1 MKRVALLCLGLV
13 LGAATAAEAQLSM
26 QMSNGWSFTF
36 AGNVNAFAIYE
47 SQSDDGT
54 TGSPGALVGV
64 GAKGFNIRTGL
75 LPAFAVFDAKGKEG
89 ETDLG
94 VHFGF
99 APQIQCGTGGGSGSA
114 HDCFGAQI
122 DMRQVFLTVGGSWGQ
137 ILAGRELG
145 LFNRQN
151 ILTDQTLFG
160 IGATGGINGGGT
172 TLGRIGFGYI
182 YPNFVAQMTYSTAA
196 GKPAQLSVGIFQPAS
211 LAGDAGEVYNETQ
224 APRVEAEL
232 VWNAPNGNTKVWAS
246 GTLQNAKDTD
256 PLSPTFDDSKTA
268 TGVGGGVKLGSTTF
282 SLTGSGYWGKGIGT
296 TLQFNGVNSDA
307 GIAVDGLGV
316 GADGELRD
324 SYGFIGQLTF
334 TPANSKVT
342 VAGSYGSS
350 YLQATDGETDFK
362 TENTLISGGI
372 YYQATKSLKVVGE
385 GNYAWSK
392 ESVSDSEK
400 NSSFAPTIGLMLF
413 F

>member
-1 MKRVALLCLGLV
+1 N
-13 LGAATAAEAQLSM
+13 AAEAQLTM
-26 QMSNGWSFTF
+26 QMTNGWTFTF

-47 SQSDDGT
+47 TQSENGT
-54 TGSPGALVGV
+54 TAAPGGLVGV
-64 GAKGFNIRTGL
+64 GGKGFNIRTGL

-89 ETDLG
+89 ETDVG

-99 APQIQCGTGGGSGSA
+99 APQIQCGNQA

-145 LFNRQN
+145 LYQRQN

-182 YPNFVAQMTYSTAA
+182 YPQFVAQMTYSTPA
-196 GKPAQLSVGIFQPAS
+196 GRPTQLSIGVFQPSS
-211 LAGDAGEVYNETQ
+211 LAGPTGAVYDETKV
-224 APRVEAEL
+224 PRVEGEG
-232 VWNAPNGNTKVWAS
+232 VYSQGNVKVWVG
-246 GTLQNAKDTD
+246 GTAQNAKS
-256 PLSPTFDDSKTA
+256 LASGDSKTA
-268 TGVGGGVKLGSTTF
+268 YGGSGGVRLGNTTF
-282 SLTGSGYWGKGIGT
+282 SLTGSGYYGKGVGT
-296 TLQFNGVNSDA
+296 TLQFNGVNS
-307 GIAVDGLGV
+307 GTGSAVDGLGV
-316 GADGELRD
+316 GADGELRN
-324 SYGFIGQLTF
+324 SFGFIGQVTV

-342 VAGSYGSS
+342 LAGSYGSS
-350 YLQATDGETDFK
+350 YLEATSGEPDFK
-362 TENTLISGGI
+362 TENSLISGGI

-385 GNYAWSK
+385 GNYAWTKNSRQTGA
-392 ESVSDSEK
+392 EK
-400 NSSFAPTIGLMLF
+400 NKTFAPAFGLMVF

>member
-1 MKRVALLCLGLV
+1 MKRVALLCVGLAV
-13 LGAATAAEAQLSM
+13 GAAGAAEAQLTM
-26 QMSNGWSFTF
+26 QMSNGWAFTF
-36 AGNVNAFAIYE
+36 SGNVNAFAIYE
-47 SQSDDGT
+47 STSESGGT
-54 TGSPGALVGV
+54 IGAPGGLIGI
-64 GAKGFNIRTGL
+64 GGKGFSVRTGL

-89 ETDLG
+89 STDLG

-99 APQIQCGTGGGSGSA
+99 APQINCGTGGPGLTALA

-122 DMRQVFLTVGGSWGQ
+122 DMRQVYLTVGGTWGQ
-137 ILAGRELG
+137 ILAGREIG

-182 YPNFVAQMTYSTAA
+182 YPNFVAQMTYSTPA
-196 GKPAQLSVGIFQPAS
+196 GRPGQLSIGLFQPAG
-211 LAGDAGEVYNETQ
+211 LGGGAGSAYNQTQ
-224 APRVEAEL
+224 VPRVEAEGTYKTGD
-232 VWNAPNGNTKVWAS
+232 VMVWAN
-246 GTLQNAKDTD
+246 GTAQNAKDPAAD
-256 PLSPTFDDSKTA
+256 VSKTA
-268 TGVGGGVKLGSTTF
+268 VGAGGGVRFGRSQF

-296 TLQFNGVNSDA
+296 TLQFNGTGGPGV
-307 GIAVDGLGV
+307 AVGT
-316 GADGELRD
+316 DGELRT
-324 SYGFIGQLTF
+324 SYGFIGQITF
-334 TPANSKVT
+334 TPASSKVT

-350 YLQATDGETDFK
+350 YLKATDGEAVDFK

-385 GNYAWSK
+385 GNYAWTK
-392 ESVSDSEK
+392 EKVSGADK
-400 NSSFAPTIGLMLF
+400 NKTFAPTFGLMLF

>member
-1 MKRVALLCLGLV
+1 MKRVALLCVGLAV
-13 LGAATAAEAQLSM
+13 GAASAAEAQLTM
-26 QMSNGWSFTF
+26 QMTNGWSFTF
-36 AGNVNAFAIYE
+36 SGNVNAFAIYE
-47 SQSDDGT
+47 SQSESGGT
-54 TGSPGALVGV
+54 LLSATPGGLIGI
-64 GAKGFNIRTGL
+64 GGKGFNVRTGL

-89 ETDLG
+89 NTDLG

-99 APQIQCGTGGGSGSA
+99 APQIQCGGQA

-122 DMRQVFLTVGGSWGQ
+122 DMRQVYMTFGGTWGQ
-137 ILAGRELG
+137 ILAGREIG

-182 YPNFVAQMTYSTAA
+182 YPNFVAQMTYSTPA
-196 GKPAQLSVGIFQPAS
+196 GRPGQLSIGVFQPSS
-211 LAGDAGEVYNETQ
+211 LNGDAGTAYGETQ
-224 APRVEAEL
+224 LPRVEAEVTWKGGDIL
-232 VWNAPNGNTKVWAS
+232 VWGN
-246 GTLQNAKDTD
+246 GTLQNAKNPVADV
-256 PLSPTFDDSKTA
+256 SKTA
-268 TGVGGGVKLGSTTF
+268 TGAGGGFRFGRAQF

-296 TLQFNGVNSDA
+296 TLQFNGVNACDPVTGCNAIS
-307 GIAVDGLGV
+307 GLGV
-316 GADGELRD
+316 GADGELRT
-324 SYGFIGQLTF
+324 SYGFIGQVTF
-334 TPANSKVT
+334 TPASSKVT

-350 YLQATDGETDFK
+350 YLKATDGEADFK

-385 GNYAWSK
+385 GNYAWTK
-392 ESVSDSEK
+392 EHVADLDK
-400 NSSFAPTIGLMLF
+400 NKTFAPTIGFMLF

>member
-1 MKRVALLCLGLV
+1 LIGI
-13 LGAATAAEAQLSM
+13 G
-26 QMSNGWSFTF
+26 G
-36 AGNVNAFAIYE
+36 
-47 SQSDDGT
+47 
-54 TGSPGALVGV
+54 
-64 GAKGFNIRTGL
+64 KGFNVRTGL

-89 ETDLG
+89 NTDLG

-99 APQIQCGTGGGSGSA
+99 APQIQCGSQA

-122 DMRQVFLTVGGSWGQ
+122 DMRQVYLTVGGTWGQ
-137 ILAGRELG
+137 ILAGREIG

-182 YPNFVAQMTYSTAA
+182 YPQFVAQMTYSTPA
-196 GKPAQLSVGIFQPAS
+196 GRSGQLSVGLFQPSTLNADAGPAYTETQVPR
-211 LAGDAGEVYNETQ
+211 LEAEGTYKAGDV
-224 APRVEAEL
+224 L
-232 VWNAPNGNTKVWAS
+232 VWVNGTA
-246 GTLQNAKDTD
+246 QNAKN
-256 PLSPTFDDSKTA
+256 PTLDESKTA
-268 TGVGGGVKLGSTTF
+268 VGAGGGVRFGRSQF

-296 TLQFNGVNSDA
+296 TLQFNGVNSCA
-307 GIAVDGLGV
+307 GGGPCGPVDGIGV

-324 SYGFIGQLTF
+324 SYGFIGQITF
-334 TPANSKVT
+334 TPANSKLT

-350 YLQATDGETDFK
+350 FLSATDGEPDFK

-372 YYQATKSLKVVGE
+372 YFQATKSLKVVGE
-385 GNYAWSK
+385 GNYAWTK
-392 ESVSDSEK
+392 ESVADTDK
-400 NSSFAPTIGLMLF
+400 NSTFAPTFGLMLF

>member
-1 MKRVALLCLGLV
+1 MKKVALLCLGLAM
-13 LGAATAAEAQLSM
+13 GAANAAEAQLTM

-47 SQSDDGT
+47 SQSENGT
-54 TGSPGALVGV
+54 TTSAVGGLVGP
-64 GAKGFNIRTGL
+64 GSSKGFSIRTGL

-99 APQIQCGTGGGSGSA
+99 APQIQCGNQA

-122 DMRQVFLTVGGSWGQ
+122 DMRQVFLTVGGTWGQ
-137 ILAGRELG
+137 ILAGREIG

-182 YPNFVAQMTYSTAA
+182 YPNFVAQMTYSTPA
-196 GKPAQLSVGIFQPAS
+196 GRPTQLSIGIFQPSS
-211 LAGDAGEVYNETQ
+211 LVNEDDGAVYDQTQ
-224 APRVEAEL
+224 VPRVEAEL
-232 VWNAPNGNTKVWAS
+232 VYSSGNVKGWVNGTA
-246 GTLQNAKDTD
+246 QNAKNTGNDE
-256 PLSPTFDDSKTA
+256 SKTA
-268 TGVGGGVKLGSTTF
+268 AGVGGGLRFGNAMF
-282 SLTGSGYWGKGIGT
+282 SVTGSGYWGKGIGT
-296 TLQFNGVNSDA
+296 TLQFNGVNSGQGLA
-307 GIAVDGLGV
+307 IDGLGV
-316 GADGELRD
+316 GDDGELRN
-324 SYGFIGQLTF
+324 SYGFIGQITV

-342 VAGSYGSS
+342 LAGSFGSS
-350 YLQATDGETDFK
+350 YLKATDGEAAFK
-362 TENTLISGGI
+362 TENSLISGGI

-385 GNYAWSK
+385 GNYAWTKDK
-392 ESVSDSEK
+392 ESTADK
-400 NSSFAPTIGLMLF
+400 NKTFAPTIGLMLF